1 MHLPF
6 LNRDEERRRLRSLL
20 SGRRGGLAIL
30 YGRRRCGKSRLVQ
43 EVLPPGRSVYYVGDD
58 REAPLQRASLA
69 AEIGGKLPGFGA
81 VSYPDWDALLTRW
94 FREARSGM
102 VLALDEFPA
111 LAASAAELPS
121 LIQRH
126 VDAHRARRVHLVLS
140 GSSQRMMQGL
150 VFDRAAPLFGR
161 ADEILRISPLSG
173 RWIGRALRIR
183 DPIRAVEAFAV
194 WGGVPRYWEMAA
206 AFRNHDQAVEDLV
219 LSPQGVLRDEPAGLL
234 LDDLRDTTQAA
245 SILALVGGGCHRISE
260 IAARLGK
267 PATSLTRPLQRLV
280 ELDLVRREMP
290 FGSSPRDTKRT
301 SYLIADPFLR
311 FWFRFVEPARSR
323 IEAGMTRAV
332 ASEVASSF
340 AQHAGS
346 VWEDLVRA
354 AVPRMRIGGA
364 EWTEVGRWWGPG
376 LDGRPMEIDVVGSAS
391 DGRTILVAEAEWS
404 DRSDPKR
411 LLAEIA
417 RKAAN
422 LPLSKGRKVI
432 TALFVKK
439 TFPRGQ
445 GSHLY
450 SPRNVLKSL
459 P

>member
-6 LNRDEERRRLRSLL
+6 LNRDEERRRLRALL
-20 SGRRGGLAIL
+20 SGRRSGLAIL

-43 EVLPPGRSVYYVGDD
+43 EVLPAGRSVYHVGDD

-81 VSYPDWDALLTRW
+81 VAYPDWDALLTRW
-94 FREARSGM
+94 YREARPGM

-111 LAASAAELPS
+111 LASSAAELPS
-121 LIQRH
+121 LIQKH

-161 ADEILRISPLSG
+161 ADEILRISPLSCH
-173 RWIGRALRIR
+173 WIGRALRIR
-183 DPIRAVEAFAV
+183 DPIRAVEAYAV

-206 AFRNHDQAVEDLV
+206 EFSGQDQAVEELV

-280 ELDLVRREMP
+280 ELDLIRRETP

-301 SYLIADPFLR
+301 SYRITDPFLR
-311 FWFRFVEPARSR
+311 YWFRFVEPARSR
-323 IEAGMTRAV
+323 IDAGMTRAV
-332 ASEVASSF
+332 ASEIASSF
-340 AQHAGS
+340 GHHAGS

-354 AVPRMRIGGA
+354 AIPRMRVGGSK
-364 EWTEVGRWWGPG
+364 WTEVGRWWGTG
-376 LDGRPMEIDVVGSAS
+376 LDGRPMEIDVVGQAS
-391 DGRTILVAEAEWS
+391 EGRTVLVAEAEWT
-404 DRSDPKR
+404 DRSEPKR

-417 RKAAN
+417 RKGAN
-422 LPLSKGRKVI
+422 LPLATGRKI
-432 TALFVKK
+432 IPALFLKK
-439 TFPRGQ
+439 TPDRGGDPHLCGPRQ
-445 GSHLY
+445 
-450 SPRNVLKSL
+450 VLEAL

>member
-1 MHLPF
+1 MLLTF
-6 LNRDEERRRLRSLL
+6 LNRDEERRRLRALL
-20 SGRRGGLAIL
+20 SGRRSGLAIL

-43 EVLPPGRSVYYVGDD
+43 EVLPAARSVYYVGDN
-58 REAPLQRASLA
+58 REAPLHRVSLA
-69 AEIGGKLPGFGA
+69 AAIEGKLPGFGA

-94 FREARSGM
+94 FREARTGM

-111 LAASAAELPS
+111 LAAAAAELPS
-121 LIQRH
+121 LIQKH
-126 VDAHRARRVHLVLS
+126 VDAHRARRVHLLLS

-150 VFDRAAPLFGR
+150 VFDRGAPLFGR
-161 ADEILRISPLSG
+161 ADEILRISPLSC

-183 DPIRAVEAFAV
+183 DPIRAVEAYAV

-206 AFRNHDQAVEDLV
+206 AFRSHDQAVEELV

-234 LDDLRDTTQAA
+234 LDDLRDTTQPA

-280 ELDLVRREMP
+280 ELDLVRRELP

-301 SYLIADPFLR
+301 SYRIPDPFLR

-332 ASEVASSF
+332 ASEIASSF
-340 AQHAGS
+340 SHHAGS

-354 AVPRMRIGGA
+354 AVPRMRVGGA

-376 LDGRPMEIDVVGSAS
+376 LNGKPMEIDIVGSTA

-404 DRSDPKR
+404 NRSEQNR
-411 LLAEIA
+411 LLAEIE

-422 LPLSKGRKVI
+422 LPLSKGRKI
-432 TALFVKK
+432 IPALFVKEPL
-439 TFPRGQ
+439 TRGPRSRVYG
-445 GSHLY
+445 
-450 SPRNVLKSL
+450 PRQVLEAL